1 MSRTYTRT
9 QQEHK
14 IYDYELDK
22 LSANKLSPGIK
33 VVCNGRVY
41 NYYGYSE
48 AKGYIVISS
57 AEKEDGF
64 RTVSC
69 SV

>member
-9 QQEHK
+9 QQEHR

-33 VVCNGRVY
+33 VVW
-41 NYYGYSE
+41 
-48 AKGYIVISS
+48 
-57 AEKEDGF
+57 
-64 RTVSC
+64 
-69 SV
+69 